1 MKLGKRA
8 QKSADKKKLQQ
19 KREEFTAGA
28 ENIQALRKGRGS
40 GNGSSDGAM
49 KANSPT
55 PLPVSQAMEAT
66 KSQDG
71 LQKRTDAIKTPPLS
85 MTKLSVKEQTLLL
98 KSSKVNNDIF
108 PPWENLPGATE
119 FSGPIPFS

>member
-28 ENIQALRKGRGS
+28 VNIQELRKGRG
-40 GNGSSDGAM
+40 
-49 KANSPT
+49 NSPT
-55 PLPVSQAMEAT
+55 ILPVSQAMEAT

-71 LQKRTDAIKTPPLS
+71 LQKRTDATKIPPLS
-85 MTKLSVKEQTLLL
+85 MTKLSIKEETLLL